1 VTPIVCT
8 VGTTDPWNA
17 AGLGLDLRALVEY
30 GARAVMIVAGVS
42 AQDAA
47 GLAALHA
54 IPADVID
61 AQFDALHSLSISAY
75 RVGALPAAAIATV
88 AARLTRVRVPIVY
101 DPVLGPSAG
110 GAFVETADL
119 ENVVTRLLG
128 IATIATPNLAE
139 ARKLSGLPRVD
150 DEHTMRDAAQK
161 LAASGA
167 AGVLVTGGRRGDEA
181 FDIYFDGA
189 FEVFAHAAV
198 PKSMRGAGCLLA
210 DALAVELARGEKT
223 RAAILAARAF
233 VRRKLEGSRDLGSMR
248 VAE

>member
-17 AGLGLDLRALVEY
+17 AGLGLDVRALAECGV
-30 GARAVMIVAGVS
+30 RAVMVVAGVS

-54 IPADVID
+54 VPAEVID

-75 RVGALPAAAIATV
+75 RIGALPAAAIATV
-88 AARLTRVRVPIVY
+88 AARLGAQRAPIVY

-110 GAFVETADL
+110 GAFVATADL
-119 ENVVTRLLG
+119 GEVVTGLFG
-128 IATIATPNLAE
+128 MATIATPNLEE

-150 DEHTMRDAAQK
+150 DENTMREAARK
-161 LAASGA
+161 VAEFGA

-181 FDIYFDGA
+181 FDVYFDGE
-189 FEVFAHAAV
+189 FEVFAHPTVAR
-198 PKSMRGAGCLLA
+198 SMRGAGCLLA
-210 DALAVELARGEKT
+210 DALAAALARGERT
-223 RAAILAARAF
+223 RAAIVTARAF
-233 VRRKLEGSRDLGSMR
+233 VRRKLESSRDLGSMR
-248 VAE
+248 VAD